1 MVKTAVAVA
10 NAMSVAIMA
19 VVEYSGVTGVVLGE
33 VEADV
38 EAVAVGELEPDAP
51 AVTVSA
57 VSWWLMLLAV
67 APEAGW
73 SARSVSKLKFADP
86 APRTL
91 KVRVTIVPL
100 PLKPGVDEPTD

>member
-1 MVKTAVAVA
+1 MVNTAVAVA

-19 VVEYSGVTGVVLGE
+19 SVEYSGVTGVALGRLM
-33 VEADV
+33 V

-73 SARSVSKLKFADP
+73 SARSVCKLKFADLR
-86 APRTL
+86 PR
-91 KVRVTIVPL
+91 R
-100 PLKPGVDEPTD
+100 